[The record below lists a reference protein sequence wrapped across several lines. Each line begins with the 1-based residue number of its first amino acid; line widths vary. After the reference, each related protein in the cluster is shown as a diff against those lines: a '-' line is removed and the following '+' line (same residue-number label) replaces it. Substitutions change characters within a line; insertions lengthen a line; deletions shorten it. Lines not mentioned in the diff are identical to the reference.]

1 MDNFQEEILQAFSTL
16 VDNDHAGLQRPST
29 ILCNPTC
36 LVTLVALPQFASGFG
51 TCAYP
56 CQAVCGASLLV
67 RQTGTQHW
75 PLGARWQAGAGLL
88 GGADLGRSTRC
99 PEVFVFFS
107 LAKFVNSHDF
117 LENLKQ
123 SAKFRI

>member
-36 LVTLVALPQFASGFG
+36 LVTLMALPQLVSGFG

-75 PLGARWQAGAGLL
+75 PLGARWQAGAGYWGELTWEDPH
-88 GGADLGRSTRC
+88 GARRC
-99 PEVFVFFS
+99 LSFFHW
-107 LAKFVNSHDF
+107 LNS
-117 LENLKQ
+117 
-123 SAKFRI
+123 